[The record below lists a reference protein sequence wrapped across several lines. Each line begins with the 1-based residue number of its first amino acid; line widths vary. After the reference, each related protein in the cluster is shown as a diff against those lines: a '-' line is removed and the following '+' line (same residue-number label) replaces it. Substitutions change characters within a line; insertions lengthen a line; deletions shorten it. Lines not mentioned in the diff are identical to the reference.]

1 MTRRFAVGAICAI
14 LFCGV
19 LPGQQKAKNVI
30 LFIGDAGGESTL
42 NAASINGY
50 GAPQK
55 LFLQR
60 EMNVG
65 LSDTSAA
72 NSWVTDSAAGM
83 TAIVTGHKVNNGVL
97 SQAPDGTPYK
107 TILEYAEEHGLST
120 GVVSNMAMADATP
133 AACYSHVDSRKKFGE
148 IFPQIWKPRF
158 GDGVDL
164 VLGGG
169 KKRILEAL
177 KESNIDLT
185 QAAPPA
191 GWPVYESL
199 EEVPDTAKKAILL
212 VDGDDFKVDEAA
224 AKAIRSLSRNPKGYF
239 LMVEWDLHPGKVE
252 KMLETAVALDR
263 LIEQTATKLA
273 SRDTLVLFAADHSFD
288 VRLRSGKRGAPL
300 LLPAN
305 AKDFANGGKFD
316 LAVGTSHTGEEVLVA
331 AHGPGAQL
339 VKGFM
344 PNTRIFEIML
354 AAWGWKK

>member
-1 MTRRFAVGAICAI
+1 MIRRFLMGALCAI
-14 LFCGV
+14 FFSGI

-30 LFIGDAGGESTL
+30 LFIGDAGGLSTL
-42 NAASINGY
+42 SAASIKGY
-50 GAPQK
+50 DAPQK

-60 EMNVG
+60 EMSVG
-65 LSDTSAA
+65 LADTSAA
-72 NSWVTDSAAGM
+72 GSWVTDSAAGM
-83 TAIVTGHKVNNGVL
+83 TAMVTGHKVNNGVL
-97 SQAPDGTPYK
+97 SQAPDGTAYK

-133 AACYSHVDSRKKFGE
+133 AACYAHVDSRRKFSE
-148 IFPQIWKPRF
+148 IFSQIWKPRF

-177 KESNIDLT
+177 KESNIDLL

-199 EEVPDTAKKAILL
+199 AEVPDTAKKAILL
-212 VDGDDFKVDEAA
+212 VDGDGFRVDEAA
-224 AKAIRSLSRNPKGYF
+224 AKAIRILSRNPRGYF
-239 LMVEWDLHPGKVE
+239 LMVEWDLHPNNVE
-252 KMLETAVALDR
+252 KTLATAVALDR

-288 VRLRSGKRGAPL
+288 LRLRSGKRGAPL

-305 AKDFANGGKFD
+305 AKEFAAGGKFD

>member
-1 MTRRFAVGAICAI
+1 MTRRFATGLVCAVLLGGI
-14 LFCGV
+14 LS
-19 LPGQQKAKNVI
+19 GQQKAKNVI
-30 LFIGDAGGESTL
+30 LFIGDAGGESSL
-42 NAASINGY
+42 SAASIQGY

-60 EMNVG
+60 EMNIG
-65 LSDTSAA
+65 LSDTSSA

-97 SQAPDGTPYK
+97 SLAPDGTPYK

-133 AACYSHVDSRKKFGE
+133 AACYAHVDSRKKFGE

-177 KESNIDLT
+177 QEANVDLM
-185 QAAPPA
+185 QAAPAA
-191 GWPVYESL
+191 GWPVYETL
-199 EEVPDTAKKAILL
+199 AEVPDKGKKAILL
-212 VDGDDFKVDEAA
+212 VDGDFKVDEAA
-224 AKAIRSLSRNPKGYF
+224 AKAIRILSRNPKGYF
-239 LMVEWDLHPGKVE
+239 LMVEWDLHPGNVE

-263 LIEQTATKLA
+263 LIEQSSTTLA
-273 SRDTLVLFAADHSFD
+273 SRDTLVVFAADHSFD
-288 VRLRSGKRGAPL
+288 LRLRSGKRGAPL
-300 LLPAN
+300 MLPAN
-305 AKDFANGGKFD
+305 AKEFAAGGKYD
-316 LAVGTSHTGEEVLVA
+316 LAVGTSHTGEEVIVA
-331 AHGPGAQL
+331 AHGPGSQL

-344 PNTRIFEIML
+344 PNTHIFDIML